1 MGVFSG
7 TDSCEHLQNL
17 SSVNM
22 RVSRPSL
29 VSSLLLLLITLKA
42 AHADS
47 GERSVLE
54 AELNDD
60 AENEI
65 EETQTI
71 ESNET
76 VEVIANEP
84 SDKIKEENIDKCDKC
99 LKSTFR
105 YRHDGFCGK
114 CVSNNIIDVNEQQE
128 INDAMRCK
136 KCKKPKFRSRHL
148 LFCTDN
154 CHEEIPTTTTSTSTS
169 TVASTTQE
177 TTTAAAKIKSNS
189 NNVKEDK
196 IRFQNRENKQRRRD
210 QKRKEK
216 QQRKLLKKQ
225 KKKNGETETD
235 YSEAVRL
242 GPLGNVLKY
251 LIVANTWKGE

>member
-7 TDSCEHLQNL
+7 QYSCEQLDNL
-17 SSVNM
+17 SSREM
-22 RVSRPSL
+22 RVSRLSRI
-29 VSSLLLLLITLKA
+29 SSLLLLIFTSTA
-42 AHADS
+42 ICDDTA
-47 GERSVLE
+47 ERNALE
-54 AELNDD
+54 VESNNES
-60 AENEI
+60 ENEI
-65 EETQTI
+65 DGVKPTEIT
-71 ESNET
+71 ET

-84 SDKIKEENIDKCDKC
+84 SDKIKAENIEKCDKC

-154 CHEEIPTTTTSTSTS
+154 CYEETATTSTSTTRS
-169 TVASTTQE
+169 SE
-177 TTTAAAKIKSNS
+177 LTTTKKTTTTPPPYIKSDTDNE
-189 NNVKEDK
+189 EDDM
-196 IRFQNRENKQRRRD
+196 IRFKNRE
-210 QKRKEK
+210 
-216 QQRKLLKKQ
+216 
-225 KKKNGETETD
+225 KKKSGQLINYD
-235 YSEAVRL
+235 EAVRL

-251 LIVANTWKGE
+251 LIVANTWK

>member
-1 MGVFSG
+1 MGFSG
-7 TDSCEHLQNL
+7 QYSCEHLDKL
-17 SSVNM
+17 SSREM
-22 RVSRPSL
+22 RVSRLSPL
-29 VSSLLLLLITLKA
+29 ILLIFTSTAISDDA
-42 AHADS
+42 A
-47 GERSVLE
+47 ERNVLE
-54 AELNDD
+54 VELTNES
-60 AENEI
+60 ENEI
-65 EETQTI
+65 EEAKPTEIT
-71 ESNET
+71 ET

-84 SDKIKEENIDKCDKC
+84 SDKIKAENIEKCDKC

-154 CHEEIPTTTTSTSTS
+154 CYEETVTTSTSTTRS
-169 TVASTTQE
+169 SE
-177 TTTAAAKIKSNS
+177 LTTTSKTTPTPPPYIKSDTDI
-189 NNVKEDK
+189 VEDEM
-196 IRFQNRENKQRRRD
+196 IRFKNRAKKQKRRE

-225 KKKNGETETD
+225 KKKSGQLSD
-235 YSEAVRL
+235 YDEAVRL

-251 LIVANTWKGE
+251 LIVANTWKDE

>member
-1 MGVFSG
+1 MGFSG
-7 TDSCEHLQNL
+7 QYSCEHLDKL
-17 SSVNM
+17 SSREM
-22 RVSRPSL
+22 RVSRLSPL
-29 VSSLLLLLITLKA
+29 ILLIFTSA
-42 AHADS
+42 AISDDAA
-47 GERSVLE
+47 ERNVLE
-54 AELNDD
+54 VELTNES
-60 AENEI
+60 ENEI
-65 EETQTI
+65 EEAKPTDIT
-71 ESNET
+71 ET

-84 SDKIKEENIDKCDKC
+84 SDKIKAENIEKCDKC
-99 LKSTFR
+99 LKSTSR

-154 CHEEIPTTTTSTSTS
+154 CYEETVTTSTSTTRS
-169 TVASTTQE
+169 SE
-177 TTTAAAKIKSNS
+177 LTTTSKTTPTPPPYVKSDTDI
-189 NNVKEDK
+189 VEDEM
-196 IRFQNRENKQRRRD
+196 IRFKNRAKKQKRRE

-225 KKKNGETETD
+225 KKKSGQLSD
-235 YSEAVRL
+235 YDEAVRL

-251 LIVANTWKGE
+251 LIVANTWKDE

>member
-1 MGVFSG
+1 M
-7 TDSCEHLQNL
+7 
-17 SSVNM
+17 
-22 RVSRPSL
+22 
-29 VSSLLLLLITLKA
+29 
-42 AHADS
+42 
-47 GERSVLE
+47 LE
-54 AELNDD
+54 VELNNES
-60 AENEI
+60 ENEI
-65 EETQTI
+65 EEAKPTEI
-71 ESNET
+71 SET

-84 SDKIKEENIDKCDKC
+84 SNKIKEENIEKCDKC

-154 CHEEIPTTTTSTSTS
+154 CYEETVTTSTSTTRS
-169 TVASTTQE
+169 SE
-177 TTTAAAKIKSNS
+177 LTTTSKTTTTPPYIKSDS
-189 NNVKEDK
+189 DNVDDEIK
-196 IRFQNRENKQRRRD
+196 RFKNREKKQKRRE

-225 KKKNGETETD
+225 QKKSGQITD
-235 YSEAVRL
+235 YDEAVRL

-251 LIVANTWKGE
+251 LIVANTWKDE